1 MNRVQQRKAILD
13 QRHHMSQASHDA
25 KSGFQFFKKLLGVEE
40 RDTRKEKKIAP
51 KEQKNVAKGN
61 LTRLEILPIIQIFYL
76 VLLCSANYNAIYLR
90 NIFPSGIYLNL
101 LEYIFPI
108 LLSSKRYSQ
117 PMRVRTDNTLHKCH
131 KCTSPLFSA
140 NEHSS
145 VLSCVKWVLH
155 YRLST
160 LLVLLFLQLIQRLT
174 HDDCKRCVGVC
185 WTHDYDYHF
194 GSSNASF
201 KKMEETSGQLGIG
214 EIPWIL

>member
-1 MNRVQQRKAILD
+1 MRKVVFSFLKSSQVQRKGTL
-13 QRHHMSQASHDA
+13 
-25 KSGFQFFKKLLGVEE
+25 GKK
-40 RDTRKEKKIAP
+40 KKKKAP

-145 VLSCVKWVLH
+145 VLSSVKWVLH

-185 WTHDYDYHF
+185 WTHDYDYHTLDLQMQ
-194 GSSNASF
+194 ASRKWRKLVDNWELVKF
-201 KKMEETSGQLGIG
+201 PGYCEGHHIHRCNLRVTI
-214 EIPWIL
+214 